1 MEMKSLHTNIPNREG
16 IKAVKETV
24 NAQAHKPI
32 AIKVIIKFL
41 FLILTVQ
48 NLIFKNISQLQIK
61 D

>member
-1 MEMKSLHTNIPNREG
+1 MEVKSLHTNIPNREG

-48 NLIFKNISQLQIK
+48 NLIFKNIG
-61 D
+61 